1 MFVGGSLLAVLVFVL
16 ASVPLL
22 REIGRSEAIRNAR
35 ETVRLAAAGV
45 VEPNLRNGLLRGD
58 PAAIAQVDEVVQER
72 VLSDS
77 IVRVK
82 IWSADGRVLYSDEPR
97 QIGTRQTLG
106 PDQQEALVTGAV
118 EAEVSD
124 LEGPENRLERGQ
136 GQLLE
141 VYLRIRTPDG
151 TPVLFEL
158 YERFDSVIASG
169 RRIWLSFLPALLGA
183 LGLLWLVHLPLA
195 YRLARRV
202 RRAAVEREVL
212 LRRALDASNDE
223 RRRIAGDLHDSVV
236 QDLAGISYSLA
247 AASSSSRVAR
257 EDPALQSTLR
267 EAADV
272 TRASMQRLR
281 ALLVAIHPPNV
292 RVAGLEAAIA
302 DLLAPLE
309 RGGTRVELE
318 VEVEDGRVLERETE
332 ELLFRAAREAIRNVD
347 EHARAT
353 SVAVRIEQRDGG
365 VRLTATDDGAGFTPE
380 QLERRR
386 EEGHVGLSLLEELA
400 AHAGGHVEIR
410 SAPGEGTTL
419 VLEATQ

>member
-16 ASVPLL
+16 ASVPLF
-22 REIGRSEAIRNAR
+22 RQIGRGEAIRNAR

-72 VLSDS
+72 VLSES

-82 IWSADGRVLYSDEPR
+82 IWSADGRVLYSDER
-97 QIGTRQTLG
+97 QQIGTRQTLG

-141 VYLRIRTPDG
+141 VYLRIRAPDG

-158 YERFDSVIASG
+158 YERFDSVIASS
-169 RRIWLSFLPALLGA
+169 RRIWLSFLPALLAA

-257 EDPALQSTLR
+257 EDPALLSTLR

-309 RGGTRVELE
+309 RGGTSVEL
-318 VEVEDGRVLERETE
+318 EVEDGRVLERETE
-332 ELLFRAAREAIRNVD
+332 EILFRAAREAIRNVD
-347 EHARAT
+347 AHARAK
-353 SVAVRIEQRDGG
+353 SVAVRVEQRGG
-365 VRLTATDDGAGFTPE
+365 RVRLTVSDDGAGFTPE

-410 SAPGEGTTL
+410 SAPGDGTTL
-419 VLEATQ
+419 VLEVTR

>member
-1 MFVGGSLLAVLVFVL
+1 MAMFVAGSLVAVLVFAL

-22 REIGRSEAIRNAR
+22 RQTGRNEAIRNAR

-58 PAAIAQVDEVVQER
+58 PEAIAQVDEVVQER

-82 IWSADGRVLYSDEPR
+82 IWSSDGRVLYSDEPQ

-106 PDQQEALVTGAV
+106 PDQLAALVTGAV
-118 EAEVSD
+118 EAEVSE

-202 RRAAVEREVL
+202 RRGAVEREVL
-212 LRRALDASNDE
+212 LRRAFDASNDE

-247 AASSSSRVAR
+247 AASTSSRVAR
-257 EDPALQSTLR
+257 DDPALQSTLR

-272 TRASMQRLR
+272 TRTSMQRLR

-292 RVAGLEAAIA
+292 QVAGLEAAIA

-309 RGGTRVELE
+309 RGGTRVELQ
-318 VEVEDGRVLERETE
+318 VEDCRLERETE

-365 VRLTATDDGAGFTPE
+365 VRLTVTDDGDGFTPE

-386 EEGHVGLSLLEELA
+386 EEGHVGLSLLDELA
-400 AHAGGHVEIR
+400 AHAGGRVEIR
-410 SAPGEGTTL
+410 SPPGEGTTL
-419 VLEATQ
+419 VLEVRQ